1 MAYDSIHTGTT
12 IDNAVTKATDMP
24 GFKPEVANYASLPGS
39 PTTGDVY
46 LVIAATAGYPAGFY
60 RYSGSAWVF
69 MGREAAPVDSVNTQT
84 GAVVLDADDI
94 DDTSTTNKFTNS
106 SDISRLSAVEAGAQV
121 NTVDSVNTQTGT
133 VVLDA
138 DDISD
143 ATTTNKFTNAADI
156 SRLSAV
162 EAGADVTDTDNVT
175 AAGALMDSEVT
186 NLAQVKAFDSSDY
199 ATAAQGATADSA
211 MQDLSDDTTPSLGG
225 PLDVAGQDIVTS
237 SNGDIEI
244 DPDGSGV
251 TIFKG
256 NATKGSGQFKLN
268 CENNSHG
275 ITIKG
280 PPHSAGATY
289 TLTLPDDVG
298 SASQTLTTDGSGNLS
313 WSTPAGSY
321 GDSDVDAHLNTSSAS
336 TDQVLSWNGSDY
348 AWVDQSGGGGSG
360 GTSDRIISIDAG
372 ALVARTTNGAATA
385 TEEYAT
391 NDVMSD
397 HFLFDGATEEGVQFR
412 FHLPSDWDGNAVNAK
427 FYWDA
432 ATGATAGDGVTW
444 GIAMQAFQNDDALDN
459 AFGTSVDTDD
469 TVTAVGD
476 LHVTALSTD
485 ITIAGSPSAGDLVIA
500 EITRVVGDANDTMT
514 EDAKLVGVT
523 IHYTA
528 TAAVYD
534 GQLGITIDG
543 AGSVISTGS
552 KGFLRVP
559 YDCTITAAQ
568 LLADQ
573 SGSIVIDVTKDT
585 YANFPPTTLTDS
597 ICASALPTLSSSQK
611 SEDSTLTGWTTS
623 LSKGDILGF
632 VVDSATTVTRVTLTL
647 AVTKG

>member
-1 MAYDSIHTGTT
+1 M
-12 IDNAVTKATDMP
+12 
-24 GFKPEVANYASLPGS
+24 
-39 PTTGDVY
+39 
-46 LVIAATAGYPAGFY
+46 
-60 RYSGSAWVF
+60 
-69 MGREAAPVDSVNTQT
+69 
-84 GAVVLDADDI
+84 VLDADDI
-94 DDTSTTNKFTNS
+94 DDSSTTHRFTND
-106 SDISRLSAVEAGAQV
+106 SDITRLSAVEAGAQV

-143 ATTTNKFTNAADI
+143 ASTTNKFTNAADI

-175 AAGALMDSEVT
+175 NAGALMDSEVT

-280 PPHSAGATY
+280 PPHSANADY
-289 TLTLPDDVG
+289 TLTLPDDDG

-321 GDSDVDAHLNTSSAS
+321 GNSDVDTHLNTSSAS

-348 AWVDQSGGGGSG
+348 AWTDQTGGGGAG
-360 GTSDRIISIDAG
+360 GTSNRIISIDAG

-412 FHLPSDWDGNAVNAK
+412 FHLPADWDGNAVNAK

-432 ATGATAGDGVTW
+432 ATGASASDGVTW
-444 GIAMQAFQNDDALDN
+444 GIAMQAFQDNDALDN

-469 TVTAVGD
+469 AVIAVGD
-476 LHVTALSTD
+476 LHVTSLSSD
-485 ITIAGSPSAGDLVIA
+485 ITIAGSPSAGDMVIA
-500 EITRVVGDANDTMT
+500 EVTRVVGDANDTMT

-528 TAAVYD
+528 TAATYD

-543 AGSVISTGS
+543 AGSAISTGS
-552 KGFLRVP
+552 KGFLRAP
-559 YDCTITAAQ
+559 FDCTITAAQ

-611 SEDSTLTGWTTS
+611 SEDTTLTGWTTS
-623 LSKGDILGF
+623 VSKGDVLGF
-632 VVDSATTVTRVTLTL
+632 VVNSATTVTRVSLNL
-647 AVTKG
+647 VVTKT